1 MKGLIIKDLTVLKS
15 SLKTVFIIVAVFAF
29 MGVKSG
35 SAYMTTFASVYAAI
49 LPMTCMAY
57 DERCRFNRYAV
68 AMPISPRDIAL
79 SKYITGL
86 ILAAA
91 ATAIALV
98 IALFTKAPIG
108 ETAAGSMLIPVFYHT
123 FMLPVMFKYGVE
135 KSRLMVLIGVVI
147 PAVGISFMEEAGVL
161 DAFMQKLSTTD
172 EAVVMSVVFAV
183 MAVLYLLS
191 AVLSISI
198 CKNREW

>member
-15 SLKTVFIIVAVFAF
+15 SIKTVFIIVVLFAF
-29 MGVKSG
+29 MGIKSG

-57 DERCRFNRYAV
+57 DERSRFNRYAV

-108 ETAAGSMLIPVFYHT
+108 ETAAGCMLIPAFYHT
-123 FMLPVMFKYGVE
+123 LMLPVMFKFGVE

-147 PAVGISFMEEAGVL
+147 PAVGISFMEEAGML

-172 EAVVMSVVFAV
+172 EAVVMAVVFAV

>member
-29 MGVKSG
+29 MGIKSG

-57 DERCRFNRYAV
+57 DERSRFNRYAV
-68 AMPISPRDIAL
+68 AMPVSPRDIAL

-108 ETAAGSMLIPVFYHT
+108 ETAAGCMLIPVFYHT
-123 FMLPVMFKYGVE
+123 FMLPVMFKFGVE
-135 KSRLMVLIGVVI
+135 KSRLVVLVGVFN
-147 PAVGISFMEEAGVL
+147 VG
-161 DAFMQKLSTTD
+161 
-172 EAVVMSVVFAV
+172 
-183 MAVLYLLS
+183 S
-191 AVLSISI
+191 A
-198 CKNREW
+198 R

>member
-15 SLKTVFIIVAVFAF
+15 SLKTVLIIVVLFAF
-29 MGVKSG
+29 MGIKSG

-57 DERCRFNRYAV
+57 DERSRFNRYAV

-108 ETAAGSMLIPVFYHT
+108 ETVAGSMLIPAFYHT
-123 FMLPVMFKYGVE
+123 FMLPVMFKFGVE

-147 PAVGISFMEEAGVL
+147 PAVGISFMEEAGML

-172 EAVVMSVVFAV
+172 EAVVMSIVFAV
-183 MAVLYLLS
+183 MAVLYVLS

>member
-15 SLKTVFIIVAVFAF
+15 SLKTVLIIVVLFAF
-29 MGVKSG
+29 MGIKSG

-57 DERCRFNRYAV
+57 DERSRFNRYAV

-79 SKYITGL
+79 SKYLTGL
-86 ILAAA
+86 ILAAV

-98 IALFTKAPIG
+98 ITLFTKAPIG
-108 ETAAGSMLIPVFYHT
+108 ETAAGCMLIPAFYHT
-123 FMLPVMFKYGVE
+123 FMLPVMFKFGVE

-147 PAVGISFMEEAGVL
+147 PAVGISFMEEAGIL
-161 DAFMQKLSTTD
+161 DTALQKLSTTD
-172 EAVVMSVVFAV
+172 EAVVMAVVFAV

-191 AVLSISI
+191 IGLSVSI
-198 CKNREW
+198 CKNKEW

>member
-15 SLKTVFIIVAVFAF
+15 SLKTVFIIVVLFAF
-29 MGVKSG
+29 MGIKSG

-57 DERCRFNRYAV
+57 DERSRFNRYAV
-68 AMPISPRDIAL
+68 AMPVSPRDIAH

-108 ETAAGSMLIPVFYHT
+108 ETVAGSMLIPAFYHT
-123 FMLPVMFKYGVE
+123 FMLPVMFKFGVE

-147 PAVGISFMEEAGVL
+147 PAVGISFMEEAGML

-172 EAVVMSVVFAV
+172 EAVVMSIVFAV

>member
-15 SLKTVFIIVAVFAF
+15 SLKTVLIIVVLFAF
-29 MGVKSG
+29 MGIKSG

-57 DERCRFNRYAV
+57 DERSRFNRYAV

-79 SKYITGL
+79 SKYFTGL
-86 ILAAA
+86 ILAAV

-108 ETAAGSMLIPVFYHT
+108 ETAVGCMLIPAFYHT
-123 FMLPVMFKYGVE
+123 FMLPVMFKFGVE

-147 PAVGISFMEEAGVL
+147 PAVGISFMEEAGML
-161 DAFMQKLSTTD
+161 DAFMQTLRTTD
-172 EAVVMSVVFAV
+172 ETVVMSIVFAV

-191 AVLSISI
+191 VVLSISI
-198 CKNREW
+198 CKNKEW

>member
-15 SLKTVFIIVAVFAF
+15 SIKTVFIIVAVFAF

-57 DERCRFNRYAV
+57 DERSRFNRYAV
-68 AMPISPRDIAL
+68 AMPVSPRDIAL

-86 ILAAA
+86 ILAA

-108 ETAAGSMLIPVFYHT
+108 ETAAGCMLIPVFYHT
-123 FMLPVMFKYGVE
+123 FMLPVMFKFGVE

-147 PAVGISFMEEAGVL
+147 PAVGISFMEEAGML

>member
-15 SLKTVFIIVAVFAF
+15 SLKTVFIIVVLFAF
-29 MGVKSG
+29 MGIKSG
-35 SAYMTTFASVYAAI
+35 SAYMATFASVYAAI

-57 DERCRFNRYAV
+57 DERSRFNRYAV

-108 ETAAGSMLIPVFYHT
+108 ETAAGCMLIPVFYHT
-123 FMLPVMFKYGVE
+123 FMLPVMFKFGVE

-147 PAVGISFMEEAGVL
+147 PAVGISLWRRQVCWMHLCRNSAQQTKRWLCPF
-161 DAFMQKLSTTD
+161 
-172 EAVVMSVVFAV
+172 
-183 MAVLYLLS
+183 YLPLWRC
-191 AVLSISI
+191 SI
-198 CKNREW
+198 CCRRF

>member
-15 SLKTVFIIVAVFAF
+15 SLKTVFVIVVLFAF
-29 MGVKSG
+29 MGAKSG

-57 DERCRFNRYAV
+57 DERSRFNRYAV
-68 AMPISPRDIAL
+68 AMPVSPRDIAL

-98 IALFTKAPIG
+98 IALFTQAPIG
-108 ETAAGSMLIPVFYHT
+108 ETAAGCMLIPVFYHT
-123 FMLPVMFKYGVE
+123 FMLPVMFKFGVE

-147 PAVGISFMEEAGVL
+147 PAVGISFMEEAGML

-172 EAVVMSVVFAV
+172 EAVVMSIVFAV

>member
-15 SLKTVFIIVAVFAF
+15 SLKTVFIIVVLFAF
-29 MGVKSG
+29 MGIKSG

-57 DERCRFNRYAV
+57 DERSRFNRYAD

-108 ETAAGSMLIPVFYHT
+108 ETAAGCMLIPVFYHT
-123 FMLPVMFKYGVE
+123 FMLPVMFKFGVE

-147 PAVGISFMEEAGVL
+147 PAVGISFMEEAGML

-172 EAVVMSVVFAV
+172 EAVVMAVVFAV

>member
-1 MKGLIIKDLTVLKS
+1 
-15 SLKTVFIIVAVFAF
+15 
-29 MGVKSG
+29 
-35 SAYMTTFASVYAAI
+35 MTTFASVYAAI

-57 DERCRFNRYAV
+57 DERSRFNRYAV

-79 SKYITGL
+79 SKYFTGL

-108 ETAAGSMLIPVFYHT
+108 ETAAVCMLIPVFYHT
-123 FMLPVMFKYGVE
+123 FMLPVMFKFGVE

-147 PAVGISFMEEAGVL
+147 PAVGISFMEEAGML

>member
-1 MKGLIIKDLTVLKS
+1 MKGLVLKDLMVLKS
-15 SLKTVFIIVAVFAF
+15 TMKTVLVILVAFGI
-29 MGVKSG
+29 MGSMG
-35 SAYMTTFASVYAAI
+35 GNSFMTTFASVYAAI

-57 DERCRFNRYAV
+57 DERSRFNRYAV

-98 IALFTKAPIG
+98 IALFTKVPIG
-108 ETAAGSMLIPVFYHT
+108 ETAAGCMLIPVFYHT
-123 FMLPVMFKYGVE
+123 LMLPVMFKFGVE

-147 PAVGISFMEEAGVL
+147 PAVGISFMEEAGML

-172 EAVVMSVVFAV
+172 EAVVMSIVFAV
-183 MAVLYLLS
+183 MAVLNLLS

>member
-15 SLKTVFIIVAVFAF
+15 SIKTVFIIVVLFAF
-29 MGVKSG
+29 MGIKSG

-57 DERCRFNRYAV
+57 DERSRFNRYAV

-91 ATAIALV
+91 TAIALV
-98 IALFTKAPIG
+98 IALFTKEPIG
-108 ETAAGSMLIPVFYHT
+108 ETAAGCMLIPVFYHT
-123 FMLPVMFKYGVE
+123 FMLPVMFKFGVE

-147 PAVGISFMEEAGVL
+147 PAVGITFMEEAGML

>member
-15 SLKTVFIIVAVFAF
+15 SLKTVFVIVVLFAF
-29 MGVKSG
+29 MGIKSG

-57 DERCRFNRYAV
+57 DERSRFNRYAV
-68 AMPISPRDIAL
+68 AMPVSPRDIAL

-98 IALFTKAPIG
+98 IALFTQAPIG
-108 ETAAGSMLIPVFYHT
+108 ETAAGCMLIPVFYHT
-123 FMLPVMFKYGVE
+123 FMLPVMFKFGVE

-147 PAVGISFMEEAGVL
+147 PAVGISFMEEAGML

-172 EAVVMSVVFAV
+172 EAVVMSIVFAV